1 MDLTTLLNYTIALVG
16 LTMCGAA
23 IVHILVGSVTD
34 RMTAQRFLAIF
45 LCLGMFTA
53 CSFAGL
59 VMRGAPGGFWRTMIY
74 IANFGEFFFVT
85 FLEYIMTRILLG
97 SVDRKKTMP
106 HLRTILNIMLGI
118 QTISL
123 VISQFTGLYY
133 IIDENNTY
141 QRTAGY
147 PASYIIPLGMMLIAF
162 WLLTKFGYKLTQRER
177 RAFWFY
183 YIFPL
188 AAMCVQIFV
197 YGLYFV
203 SFALIVAA
211 IVMYMLIIS
220 EQRERFYKQRE
231 DNEKLKTD
239 IMLSQIQPHFLY
251 NTLSTIQV
259 LCYTD
264 PEKAAYVTEKFGTYL
279 RQNLDTLGESELIPV
294 DKELEH
300 IYVYS
305 EIEMTRFPQISLR
318 YDIEDNSFNVPPLS
332 IQPLVENAIR
342 HGVRIRE
349 EGIVTVSTRFNDGCH
364 EVIVHDNGKG
374 FDVSTLDLEAAQS
387 GAGRKAAGHKHAVPW
402 ADSVSDQDDDSENYK
417 RRHIGLANVRDRIKL
432 LCGGTLKIESTPGEG
447 TTVTIRIPEE

>member
-1 MDLTTLLNYTIALVG
+1 MNLITLLNYTIALVG

-23 IVHILVGSVTD
+23 IVHILVGSITE
-34 RMTAQRFLAIF
+34 RKTSMRFLAIF
-45 LCLGMFTA
+45 ICLALFTA

-85 FLEYIMTRILLG
+85 FLEYIMTMLLMKSVAGKDVKPYLRI
-97 SVDRKKTMP
+97 V
-106 HLRTILNIMLGI
+106 LNAMLGI
-118 QTISL
+118 QTVTL

-133 IIDENNTY
+133 IIDENNVY

-147 PASYIIPLGMMLIAF
+147 PASYIIPFGMMLIAF
-162 WLLTKFGYKLTQRER
+162 WLLIKYGYKFTQRER

-188 AAMCVQIFV
+188 AAMCVQIFA

-203 SFALIVAA
+203 SVALIVAA

-220 EQRERFYKQRE
+220 EQRERFYQQRE

-305 EIEMTRFPQISLR
+305 EIEMTRFPQISLK
-318 YDIEDNSFNVPPLS
+318 YDIEDNSFSVPPLS

-349 EGIVTVSTRFNDGCH
+349 EGIVSVSTRFKDGYH
-364 EVIVHDNGKG
+364 EVTVRDNGKG
-374 FDVSTLDLEAAQS
+374 FDVSTLELDNDQNEAGS
-387 GAGRKAAGHKHAVPW
+387 RNDNEKEKG
-402 ADSVSDQDDDSENYK
+402 
-417 RRHIGLANVRDRIKL
+417 RHIGLVNVRDRIRI
-432 LCGGTLKIESTPGEG
+432 LCGGTLKIESTPGDG
-447 TTVTIRIPEE
+447 TTVTIKIPE